1 MFTTPIEP
9 FESTLSTFHK
19 LYLFV
24 TVSAFII
31 LVTRLGPR
39 NTMKA
44 RPKGGRDGV
53 GPCSRM
59 ISTSALVSRSGSQ
72 ISPKPGVQEVIRSVG
87 ITLNFTG
94 NRLYINPQWQPRLY
108 TQSRR
113 RWWRS
118 AFSHYSLCILSSKRT
133 WSTNGPSTKAN
144 NYASRTAVREMT

>member
-9 FESTLSTFHK
+9 FESTLSTFHN
-19 LYLFV
+19 LHLFV

-39 NTMKA
+39 NTTKA

-59 ISTSALVSRSGSQ
+59 ISTSALVSRSGLT
-72 ISPKPGVQEVIRSVG
+72 SPKTGVQEVIRTVG
-87 ITLNFTG
+87 IILNFTG
-94 NRLYINPQWQPRLY
+94 DRRYINPQWQPRIY

-118 AFSHYSLCILSSKRT
+118 AFSHYWPCILSSKRT